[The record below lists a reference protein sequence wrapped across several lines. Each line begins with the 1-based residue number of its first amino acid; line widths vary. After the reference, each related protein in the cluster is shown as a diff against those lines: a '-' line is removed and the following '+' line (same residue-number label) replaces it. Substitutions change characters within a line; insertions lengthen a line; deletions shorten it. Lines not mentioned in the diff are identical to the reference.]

1 MDEGGLCYKYIC
13 STQCYTLS
21 LKVALE
27 QISHCIN
34 ISCRLFIK
42 KISCRLFI
50 KKISCRLI
58 ILRRKRCEEDRW
70 VLLANIGESLF
81 FLQMIV
87 QCTYWI
93 YSLIIMI
100 NICKI
105 TTFTFSGFG
114 ENFPCPEQ
122 YGMGR
127 RQAIASKRSQDR

>member
-1 MDEGGLCYKYIC
+1 MDEGGLSYKYIC

-42 KISCRLFI
+42 KISCRL
-50 KKISCRLI
+50 I

-70 VLLANIGESLF
+70 VLLANIGESLL

-105 TTFTFSGFG
+105 NRFTFSGFG
-114 ENFPCPEQ
+114 ENSLCPEQ
-122 YGMGR
+122 YGMER

>member
-34 ISCRLFIK
+34 
-42 KISCRLFI
+42 ISCRLFI

-122 YGMGR
+122 YGMER